1 MTAVDSRTIP
11 IGAAFDRMP
20 FTRRHVLIALA
31 LFIAFVIESW
41 EQLAL
46 VYVSGDLGT
55 AFGIDEAG
63 VGVVL
68 SAVAFGMIPGVL
80 VWGPVADRVGRKPVA
95 FWSLLAYGVIA
106 LASAFAPNMTVLV
119 TLRVA
124 SGLALA
130 GVYTI
135 TFPYFLEL
143 LPTRSRGRAA
153 VYLSIGWPIG
163 MLAAIGASMTLGGLG
178 WHVVVIASAAAG
190 LWAFA
195 IRAWVPESPYWLAAR
210 GRQEEARAVLRALN
224 SPDSEATFSLPPLR
238 GGGLGRPGAVA
249 FPRRSGRCAPDA
261 PQSRRRRSLAT
272 VASERVGRPLDL
284 FRGGL
289 ARITVVMLLLNFVFN
304 WGYWGLQTWL
314 PTLLQQKG
322 LTLSASL
329 GFAALSAL
337 MMIPGYVSAS
347 LLTGRF
353 GRKKVFLVYVVAA
366 LLGGLWF
373 ATASSTTG
381 LYLGN
386 FVLSFFSLG
395 AWGVWNTWNGEFYPT
410 ALRGT
415 GYSWATAAQLVATT
429 VAPSAVGALLA
440 HATGFTATML
450 IINAFM
456 VATALL
462 AVPLPET
469 EGRELE

>member
-1 MTAVDSRTIP
+1 MTATQARTLP

-31 LFIAFVIESW
+31 LFVAFVIESW

-46 VYVSGDLGT
+46 VYVSGDLG
-55 AFGIDEAG
+55 AQLGIGEAG
-63 VGVVL
+63 IGVVL

-80 VWGPVADRVGRKPVA
+80 VWGPVADRIGRRPTA
-95 FWSLLAYGVIA
+95 FWSLLAYGVLA
-106 LASAFAPNMTVLV
+106 LASAFATSAEALV
-119 TLRVA
+119 ALRAA

-135 TFPYFLEL
+135 TFPFFLEL
-143 LPTRSRGRAA
+143 LPTRHRGRAA

-163 MLAAIGASMTLGGLG
+163 MLAAIGASVLLGDLG
-178 WHVVVIASAAAG
+178 WHVVVIASAVAG

-195 IRAWVPESPYWLAAR
+195 VRAWVPESPYWLAAR
-210 GRQEEARAVLRALN
+210 GRQEEARAVLRELG
-224 SPDSEATFSLPPLR
+224 SPDAGATF
-238 GGGLGRPGAVA
+238 
-249 FPRRSGRCAPDA
+249 
-261 PQSRRRRSLAT
+261 T

-284 FRGGL
+284 FKGGL
-289 ARITVVMLLLNFVFN
+289 GRITLVMLALNFVFN

-314 PTLLQQKG
+314 PTLLQERG

-347 LLTGRF
+347 WLTGRY
-353 GRKKVFLVYVVAA
+353 GRKKVFLGYVAA
-366 LLGGLWF
+366 AALGGLWF

-440 HATGFTATML
+440 GATGFTATML

>member
-46 VYVSGDLGT
+46 VYVSGDLGP

-80 VWGPVADRVGRKPVA
+80 VWGPVADRAGRKPVA

-106 LASAFAPNMTVLV
+106 LASAFAPNLVVLV
-119 TLRVA
+119 ALRVA

-163 MLAAIGASMTLGGLG
+163 MLAAIGASATLGGLG

-224 SPDSEATFSLPPLR
+224 SPDSEATF
-238 GGGLGRPGAVA
+238 
-249 FPRRSGRCAPDA
+249 
-261 PQSRRRRSLAT
+261 T

-366 LLGGLWF
+366 VLGGLWF
-373 ATASSTTG
+373 ATATSTTG

-450 IINAFM
+450 VINAFM
-456 VATALL
+456 VATGLL

>member
-1 MTAVDSRTIP
+1 MTAAGARTLP
-11 IGAAFDRMP
+11 IGAAFDHMP
-20 FTRRHVLIALA
+20 FTRRHVLIGLA

-46 VYVSGDLGT
+46 VYVSGDLGVRL
-55 AFGIDEAG
+55 GIGEAG
-63 VGVVL
+63 IGVVL

-80 VWGPVADRVGRKPVA
+80 VWGPVADRIGRRPTA
-95 FWSLLAYGVIA
+95 FWSLLGYGVLA
-106 LASAFAPNMTVLV
+106 LASAFATSAEMLV
-119 TLRVA
+119 AVRVA

-130 GVYTI
+130 GIYTI

-143 LPTRSRGRAA
+143 LPTRHRGRAA

-163 MLAAIGASMTLGGLG
+163 MLTAIGAAVLLGDLG
-178 WHVVVIASAAAG
+178 WRVVVIASAVAG

-195 IRAWVPESPYWLAAR
+195 VRGWVPESPYWLAAR
-210 GRQEEARAVLRALN
+210 GRHEQARAVLRELR
-224 SPDSEATFSLPPLR
+224 SPDVEATF
-238 GGGLGRPGAVA
+238 
-249 FPRRSGRCAPDA
+249 
-261 PQSRRRRSLAT
+261 T
-272 VASERVGRPLDL
+272 VAGERAGRPLDL
-284 FRGGL
+284 FGSGL
-289 ARITVVMLLLNFVFN
+289 ARITVVMLALNFVFS
-304 WGYWGLQTWL
+304 WGYWGLQAWL
-314 PTLLQQKG
+314 PTLLQERG

-347 LLTGRF
+347 LLTGRY
-353 GRKKVFLVYVVAA
+353 GRKKVFLAYVAA
-366 LLGGLWF
+366 AALGGLWF

-410 ALRGT
+410 RLRGT

-429 VAPSAVGALLA
+429 VAPAAVGALLA
-440 HATGFTATML
+440 AATGFTATML

-462 AVPLPET
+462 ALPLPET

>member
-1 MTAVDSRTIP
+1 MTATDARTLP

-46 VYVSGDLGT
+46 IYVSGDLGES
-55 AFGIDEAG
+55 FGIDEAG
-63 VGVVL
+63 IGIVL
-68 SAVAFGMIPGVL
+68 SAVALGMIPGAL
-80 VWGPVADRVGRKPVA
+80 IWGPVSDRIGRKPAA

-106 LASAFAPNMTVLV
+106 FASAFAPNLATLV

-163 MLAAIGASMTLGGLG
+163 MLAAIGASVALGDLG

-210 GRQEEARAVLRALN
+210 GRQEEARQVLRELG
-224 SPDSEATFSLPPLR
+224 SPDHDATF
-238 GGGLGRPGAVA
+238 
-249 FPRRSGRCAPDA
+249 
-261 PQSRRRRSLAT
+261 T
-272 VASERVGRPLDL
+272 VATERVGRPLDL
-284 FRGGL
+284 LRGRL
-289 ARITVVMLLLNFVFN
+289 TKITVAMLLLNFAFN

-314 PTLLQQKG
+314 PTLLQDKG
-322 LTLSASL
+322 LTFDASL

-366 LLGGLWF
+366 ALGGLWF
-373 ATASSTTG
+373 ALADSTFE
-381 LYLGN
+381 LYAGN

-415 GYSWATAAQLVATT
+415 GYSWATASQLVATT

-440 HATGFTATML
+440 GATGFTATML
-450 IINAFM
+450 VINAFM
-456 VATALL
+456 VVTALL

-469 EGRELE
+469 EGRGLE

>member
-1 MTAVDSRTIP
+1 MTAIDSGTMP
-11 IGAAFDRMP
+11 IGQAFDRMP

-46 VYVSGDLGT
+46 VYVSGDLG
-55 AFGIDEAG
+55 AELGIDEAG
-63 VGVVL
+63 VGLVL

-80 VWGPVADRVGRKPVA
+80 VWGPVADRLGRRPTA
-95 FWSLLAYGVIA
+95 FWSLLAYGIAA
-106 LASAFAPNMTVLV
+106 LASAFAPNAEVLV
-119 TLRVA
+119 ALRVV

-135 TFPYFLEL
+135 TFPFFLEL
-143 LPTRSRGRAA
+143 LPTRHRGRAA

-163 MLAAIGASMTLGGLG
+163 MLAAIGASVTLGDLG
-178 WHVVVIASAAAG
+178 WHVVVVASAAAG

-195 IRAWVPESPYWLAAR
+195 IRAWVPESPYWLAGR
-210 GRQEEARAVLRALN
+210 GRQEEARAVLRSLG
-224 SPDSEATFSLPPLR
+224 SPDAQATF
-238 GGGLGRPGAVA
+238 
-249 FPRRSGRCAPDA
+249 
-261 PQSRRRRSLAT
+261 T
-272 VASERVGRPLDL
+272 VARGRAGRPLDL
-284 FRGGL
+284 FKGGL

-314 PTLLQQKG
+314 PTLLQEKG

-347 LLTGRF
+347 FLTGRF

-366 LLGGLWF
+366 ALGGLWF
-373 ATASSTTG
+373 ATADSMTG

-440 HATGFTATML
+440 NATGFTATML

>member
-1 MTAVDSRTIP
+1 MTATQARTLP

-31 LFIAFVIESW
+31 LFVAFVIESW

-46 VYVSGDLGT
+46 VYVSGDLG
-55 AFGIDEAG
+55 AQLGIGEAG
-63 VGVVL
+63 IGVVL

-80 VWGPVADRVGRKPVA
+80 VWGPVADRIGRRPTA
-95 FWSLLAYGVIA
+95 FWSLLAYGVLA
-106 LASAFAPNMTVLV
+106 LASAFATGAEALV
-119 TLRVA
+119 ALRVA

-135 TFPYFLEL
+135 TFPFFLEL
-143 LPTRSRGRAA
+143 LPTRHRGRAA

-163 MLAAIGASMTLGGLG
+163 MLAAIGASVLLGDLG
-178 WHVVVIASAAAG
+178 WHVVVIASAVAG

-195 IRAWVPESPYWLAAR
+195 VRAWVPESPYWLAAR
-210 GRQEEARAVLRALN
+210 GRQEEARAVLRELG
-224 SPDSEATFSLPPLR
+224 SPDADATF
-238 GGGLGRPGAVA
+238 
-249 FPRRSGRCAPDA
+249 
-261 PQSRRRRSLAT
+261 T

-284 FRGGL
+284 FKGGL
-289 ARITVVMLLLNFVFN
+289 GRITLAMLALNFVFN

-314 PTLLQQKG
+314 PTLLQERG

-347 LLTGRF
+347 WLTGRY

-366 LLGGLWF
+366 ALGGLWF

-440 HATGFTATML
+440 GATGFTATML

-462 AVPLPET
+462 ALPLPET

>member
-1 MTAVDSRTIP
+1 MTAVDSRTMP

-55 AFGIDEAG
+55 RFGIDEAG

-80 VWGPVADRVGRKPVA
+80 VWGPVADRIGRRPTA
-95 FWSLLAYGVIA
+95 FWSLLAYGVVA
-106 LASAFAPNMTVLV
+106 FASAFAPNMAVLV
-119 TLRVA
+119 ALRVV

-135 TFPYFLEL
+135 TFPFFLEL
-143 LPTRSRGRAA
+143 LPTRHRGRAA

-163 MLAAIGASMTLGGLG
+163 MLAAIGASVTLGDLG
-178 WHVVVIASAAAG
+178 WHVVVIASAVAG

-210 GRQEEARAVLRALN
+210 GRQDEARAVLRSLG
-224 SPDSEATFSLPPLR
+224 SPDAGATF
-238 GGGLGRPGAVA
+238 
-249 FPRRSGRCAPDA
+249 
-261 PQSRRRRSLAT
+261 T
-272 VASERVGRPLDL
+272 VASTRMGRPFDL
-284 FRGGL
+284 FRGRL
-289 ARITVVMLLLNFVFN
+289 ALITVLMLVLNFVFN

-314 PTLLQQKG
+314 PTLLQERG

-353 GRKKVFLVYVVAA
+353 GRKKVFLFYVVAA
-366 LLGGLWF
+366 VLGGIWF
-373 ATASSTTG
+373 ATADSMTG

-395 AWGVWNTWNGEFYPT
+395 AWGVWNTWNGELYPT

-440 HATGFTATML
+440 NATGFTATML

>member
-1 MTAVDSRTIP
+1 MTATETRTLP

-31 LFIAFVIESW
+31 LFVAFVIESW

-46 VYVSGDLGT
+46 IYVSGDLGT
-55 AFGIDEAG
+55 AFGVDEAG
-63 VGVVL
+63 IGLVL
-68 SAVAFGMIPGVL
+68 SAVAFGMIPGAL
-80 VWGPVADRVGRKPVA
+80 VWGPVADRIGRRPA
-95 FWSLLAYGVIA
+95 CFWSLAAYGVIA
-106 LASAFAPNMTVLV
+106 LASAFAPNVETLIA
-119 TLRVA
+119 LRVA

-130 GVYTI
+130 GVYTV

-163 MLAAIGASMTLGGLG
+163 MLAAIGASVWLGDLG
-178 WHVVVIASAAAG
+178 WHVVVVASAVAG

-210 GRQEEARAVLRALN
+210 GRQDEARAVLRALG
-224 SPDSEATFSLPPLR
+224 SPDAD
-238 GGGLGRPGAVA
+238 AV
-249 FPRRSGRCAPDA
+249 F
-261 PQSRRRRSLAT
+261 T
-272 VASERVGRPLDL
+272 VTTERAGHPLDL
-284 FRGGL
+284 LRGRL
-289 ARITVVMLLLNFVFN
+289 RMITVVMLLLNSAFN

-322 LTLSASL
+322 LSMDASL

-366 LLGGLWF
+366 ALGGLGF
-373 ATASSTTG
+373 ATASTMTG
-381 LYLGN
+381 LYVGN

-415 GYSWATAAQLVATT
+415 GYSWATASQLVATT
-429 VAPSAVGALLA
+429 VAPSAVGVLLA

-450 IINAFM
+450 VINAFM
-456 VATALL
+456 VVTALL

-469 EGRELE
+469 EGRGLE

>member
-106 LASAFAPNMTVLV
+106 LASAFAPNMAVLV

-210 GRQEEARAVLRALN
+210 GRQEEARAVLRTLS
-224 SPDSEATFSLPPLR
+224 SPDAEARF
-238 GGGLGRPGAVA
+238 
-249 FPRRSGRCAPDA
+249 
-261 PQSRRRRSLAT
+261 T

-366 LLGGLWF
+366 VLGGLWF

>member
-1 MTAVDSRTIP
+1 MTAVDSRTMP

-31 LFIAFVIESW
+31 LFVAFVIESW

-55 AFGIDEAG
+55 RLGIGETG
-63 VGVVL
+63 IGVVL

-80 VWGPVADRVGRKPVA
+80 VWGPVADRIGRKPVA

-106 LASAFAPNMTVLV
+106 FASAFAPSMAVLV

-143 LPTRSRGRAA
+143 LPTKHRGRAA

-163 MLAAIGASMTLGGLG
+163 MLAAIGASVALGDLG
-178 WHVVVIASAAAG
+178 WHVVVIASAVAG

-195 IRAWVPESPYWLAAR
+195 IRAWVPESPYWLASR
-210 GRQEEARAVLRALN
+210 DRQEEARAVLRSLG
-224 SPDSEATFSLPPLR
+224 SPDAGATF
-238 GGGLGRPGAVA
+238 
-249 FPRRSGRCAPDA
+249 
-261 PQSRRRRSLAT
+261 T
-272 VASERVGRPLDL
+272 VARQRAGRPLDL

-289 ARITVVMLLLNFVFN
+289 SRITVLMLLLNFVFN

-314 PTLLQQKG
+314 PTLLQARG

-366 LLGGLWF
+366 VLGGLWF
-373 ATASSTTG
+373 ATADSMTG

-386 FVLSFFSLG
+386 FTLSFFSLG

-440 HATGFTATML
+440 GATGFTATML

>member
-1 MTAVDSRTIP
+1 MTAVESRTMP

-46 VYVSGDLGT
+46 IYVSGDLGT
-55 AFGIDEAG
+55 GLGIDEAG
-63 VGVVL
+63 IGVVL

-80 VWGPVADRVGRKPVA
+80 VWGPLADRIGRKPA
-95 FWSLLAYGVIA
+95 SFWSLLAYGVLA
-106 LASAFAPNMTVLV
+106 FASAFAPDVTTLV
-119 TLRVA
+119 ALRVA

-143 LPTRSRGRAA
+143 LPTRHRGRAA

-163 MLAAIGASMTLGGLG
+163 MLAAIGASVTLGDLG
-178 WHVVVIASAAAG
+178 WHVVVIASAVAG

-210 GRQEEARAVLRALN
+210 GRQDEARAVLRGLS
-224 SPDSEATFSLPPLR
+224 SPDADATF
-238 GGGLGRPGAVA
+238 
-249 FPRRSGRCAPDA
+249 
-261 PQSRRRRSLAT
+261 T
-272 VASERVGRPLDL
+272 VATDRVGRPLDL

-289 ARITVVMLLLNFVFN
+289 AKITIVMLVLNFAFN

-314 PTLLQQKG
+314 PTLLQEKG
-322 LTLSASL
+322 LSLSASL

-366 LLGGLWF
+366 VLGGLWF
-373 ATASSTTG
+373 ATASSTVG

-395 AWGVWNTWNGEFYPT
+395 AWGVWNTWNGEFFPT

-450 IINAFM
+450 VINAFM
-456 VATALL
+456 VVTALL
-462 AVPLPET
+462 AIPLPET

>member
-80 VWGPVADRVGRKPVA
+80 VWGPVADRAGRKPVA

-106 LASAFAPNMTVLV
+106 LASAFAPNMAVLV

-210 GRQEEARAVLRALN
+210 GRQEEARAVLRALG
-224 SPDSEATFSLPPLR
+224 SPDA
-238 GGGLGRPGAVA
+238 
-249 FPRRSGRCAPDA
+249 DA
-261 PQSRRRRSLAT
+261 RFT

-366 LLGGLWF
+366 VLGGLWF

>member
-1 MTAVDSRTIP
+1 MTAVDSRTMP
-11 IGAAFDRMP
+11 IGAAFERMP

-55 AFGIDEAG
+55 RFGIDEAG

-80 VWGPVADRVGRKPVA
+80 VWGPVADRIGRRPTA
-95 FWSLLAYGVIA
+95 FWSLLVYGVVA
-106 LASAFAPNMTVLV
+106 FASAFAPNMAVLV
-119 TLRVA
+119 ALRVV

-135 TFPYFLEL
+135 TFPFFLEL
-143 LPTRSRGRAA
+143 LPTRHRGRAA

-163 MLAAIGASMTLGGLG
+163 MLAAIGASVTLGDLG
-178 WHVVVIASAAAG
+178 WHVVVIASAVAG

-210 GRQEEARAVLRALN
+210 GRQEEARAVLRSLG
-224 SPDSEATFSLPPLR
+224 SPDAGATF
-238 GGGLGRPGAVA
+238 
-249 FPRRSGRCAPDA
+249 
-261 PQSRRRRSLAT
+261 T
-272 VASERVGRPLDL
+272 VASTRMGRPFDL
-284 FRGGL
+284 FRGRL
-289 ARITVVMLLLNFVFN
+289 ALITVLMLVLNFVFN

-314 PTLLQQKG
+314 PTLLQERG

-353 GRKKVFLVYVVAA
+353 GRKKVFLFYVVAA
-366 LLGGLWF
+366 VLGGIWF
-373 ATASSTTG
+373 ATAGSLTG

-395 AWGVWNTWNGEFYPT
+395 AWGVWNTWNGELYPT

-440 HATGFTATML
+440 NATGFTATML

>member
-46 VYVSGDLGT
+46 VYVSGDLGP

-80 VWGPVADRVGRKPVA
+80 VWGPVADRAGRKPVA

-106 LASAFAPNMTVLV
+106 LASAFAPNLVVLV
-119 TLRVA
+119 ALRVA

-163 MLAAIGASMTLGGLG
+163 MLAAIGASTTLGGLG

-224 SPDSEATFSLPPLR
+224 SPDAEATF
-238 GGGLGRPGAVA
+238 
-249 FPRRSGRCAPDA
+249 
-261 PQSRRRRSLAT
+261 T

-366 LLGGLWF
+366 VLGGLWF
-373 ATASSTTG
+373 ATATSTTG

-450 IINAFM
+450 VINAFM

>member
-80 VWGPVADRVGRKPVA
+80 VWGPVADRAGRKPVA

-106 LASAFAPNMTVLV
+106 LASAFAPNMVVLV

-163 MLAAIGASMTLGGLG
+163 MLAAIGASTTLGGLG

-224 SPDSEATFSLPPLR
+224 SPDSEATFS
-238 GGGLGRPGAVA
+238 
-249 FPRRSGRCAPDA
+249 
-261 PQSRRRRSLAT
+261 

-353 GRKKVFLVYVVAA
+353 GRKKVFLVYVVMAV
-366 LLGGLWF
+366 LGGLWF

>member
-1 MTAVDSRTIP
+1 MTAIDSGTMP
-11 IGAAFDRMP
+11 IGQAFDRMP

-46 VYVSGDLGT
+46 VYVSGDLG
-55 AFGIDEAG
+55 AELGIDEAG
-63 VGVVL
+63 VGLVL

-80 VWGPVADRVGRKPVA
+80 VWGPVADRLGRRPTA
-95 FWSLLAYGVIA
+95 FWSLLAYGIVA
-106 LASAFAPNMTVLV
+106 LASAFAPNAEVLV
-119 TLRVA
+119 ALRVV

-135 TFPYFLEL
+135 TFPFFLEL
-143 LPTRSRGRAA
+143 LPTRHRGRAA

-163 MLAAIGASMTLGGLG
+163 MLAAIGVSVTLGDLG
-178 WHVVVIASAAAG
+178 WHVVVVASAAAG

-195 IRAWVPESPYWLAAR
+195 IRAWVPESPYWLAGR
-210 GRQEEARAVLRALN
+210 GRQEEARAVLRSLG
-224 SPDSEATFSLPPLR
+224 SPDAQATF
-238 GGGLGRPGAVA
+238 
-249 FPRRSGRCAPDA
+249 
-261 PQSRRRRSLAT
+261 T
-272 VASERVGRPLDL
+272 VARGRAGRPLDL
-284 FRGGL
+284 FKGGL

-314 PTLLQQKG
+314 PTLLQEKG

-347 LLTGRF
+347 FLTGRF

-366 LLGGLWF
+366 ALGGLWF
-373 ATASSTTG
+373 ATADSMTG

-440 HATGFTATML
+440 NATGFTATML

>member
-1 MTAVDSRTIP
+1 MTATDAPTLP

-20 FTRRHVLIALA
+20 FSRRHVLIALA

-46 VYVSGDLGT
+46 VYVSGDLGP

-63 VGVVL
+63 IGVVL

-80 VWGPVADRVGRKPVA
+80 VWGPLADRVGRRPTA

-106 LASAFAPNMTVLV
+106 FASAFAPNMATLV
-119 TLRVA
+119 ALRVC

-135 TFPYFLEL
+135 TFPLFLEL
-143 LPTRSRGRAA
+143 LPTRHRGRAA

-163 MLAAIGASMTLGGLG
+163 MLAAIAASVTLGGLG

-210 GRQEEARAVLRALN
+210 GRQEEARAVLRVLG
-224 SPDSEATFSLPPLR
+224 SPDAEATFTIA
-238 GGGLGRPGAVA
+238 G
-249 FPRRSGRCAPDA
+249 
-261 PQSRRRRSLAT
+261 T
-272 VASERVGRPLDL
+272 VAGARAGNPMDL
-284 FRGGL
+284 FRGRL
-289 ARITVVMLLLNFVFN
+289 ARITVLMLLLNFVFN

-314 PTLLQQKG
+314 PTLLQAKG
-322 LTLSASL
+322 LSLSASL

-353 GRKKVFLVYVVAA
+353 GRKKVFLFYVVAA
-366 LLGGLWF
+366 VLGGLWF
-373 ATASSTTG
+373 ATASSLTG

-415 GYSWATAAQLVATT
+415 GYSWATASQLVATT

-450 IINAFM
+450 VINAFM

-462 AVPLPET
+462 AMPLPET

>member
-1 MTAVDSRTIP
+1 MTAIDSRTMP

-46 VYVSGDLGT
+46 VYVSGDLGSS
-55 AFGIDEAG
+55 FGIDEAG

-80 VWGPVADRVGRKPVA
+80 VWGPVADRVGRRPTA

-106 LASAFAPNMTVLV
+106 LASALAPNFAVLV

-135 TFPYFLEL
+135 TFPFFLEL
-143 LPTRSRGRAA
+143 LPTHVRGRAA

-163 MLAAIGASMTLGGLG
+163 MLAAIGASVTLGDLG
-178 WHVVVIASAAAG
+178 WHIVVIASAAAG

-210 GRQEEARAVLRALN
+210 GRQEEARAVLRTLG
-224 SPDSEATFSLPPLR
+224 SPDAEATF
-238 GGGLGRPGAVA
+238 
-249 FPRRSGRCAPDA
+249 
-261 PQSRRRRSLAT
+261 T
-272 VASERVGRPLDL
+272 VATTRVGRPLDL

-366 LLGGLWF
+366 VLGGLWF
-373 ATASSTTG
+373 ATASSTAG

-450 IINAFM
+450 VINAFM

>member
-1 MTAVDSRTIP
+1 MTATDSRTLP

-55 AFGIDEAG
+55 KLGIDEAG

-80 VWGPVADRVGRKPVA
+80 VWGPVADRIGRKPTA
-95 FWSLLAYGVIA
+95 FWSLVAYGVIA
-106 LASAFAPNMTVLV
+106 LASAFAPNMEVLV
-119 TLRVA
+119 ALRVA

-135 TFPYFLEL
+135 TFPFFLEL
-143 LPTRSRGRAA
+143 LPTRHRGRAA

-163 MLAAIGASMTLGGLG
+163 MLAAIGASVSLGDLG

-210 GRQEEARAVLRALN
+210 GRQEEAQAVLRSLG
-224 SPDSEATFSLPPLR
+224 SPDAEATF
-238 GGGLGRPGAVA
+238 
-249 FPRRSGRCAPDA
+249 
-261 PQSRRRRSLAT
+261 T
-272 VASERVGRPLDL
+272 VASHRVGRPLDL

-314 PTLLQQKG
+314 PTLLQDRG

-337 MMIPGYVSAS
+337 LMIPGYVSAS

-353 GRKKVFLVYVVAA
+353 GRRKVFLVYVVAA
-366 LLGGLWF
+366 VLGGLWF
-373 ATASSTTG
+373 ATAESMVG

-386 FVLSFFSLG
+386 FVLAFFSMG

-440 HATGFTATML
+440 NATGFTTTML

-462 AVPLPET
+462 ALPLPET

>member
-1 MTAVDSRTIP
+1 MTAIDSGTMP
-11 IGAAFDRMP
+11 IGQAFDRMP

-46 VYVSGDLGT
+46 VYVSGDLG
-55 AFGIDEAG
+55 AELGIDEAG

-80 VWGPVADRVGRKPVA
+80 VWGPVADRLGRRPTA
-95 FWSLLAYGVIA
+95 FWSLLAYGIVA
-106 LASAFAPNMTVLV
+106 LASAFAPNAAVLV
-119 TLRVA
+119 GLRVA

-135 TFPYFLEL
+135 TFPFFLEL
-143 LPTRSRGRAA
+143 LPTRHRGRAA

-163 MLAAIGASMTLGGLG
+163 MLAAIGASVTLGDLG
-178 WHVVVIASAAAG
+178 WHVVVVASAAAG

-195 IRAWVPESPYWLAAR
+195 IRAWVPESPYWLAEQ
-210 GRQEEARAVLRALN
+210 GRQEEARAVLRTLG
-224 SPDSEATFSLPPLR
+224 SPDAEATF
-238 GGGLGRPGAVA
+238 
-249 FPRRSGRCAPDA
+249 
-261 PQSRRRRSLAT
+261 T
-272 VASERVGRPLDL
+272 VARGRAGRPLDL
-284 FRGGL
+284 FKGGL
-289 ARITVVMLLLNFVFN
+289 ARITVVMLALNFVFN

-314 PTLLQQKG
+314 PTLLQEKG

-353 GRKKVFLVYVVAA
+353 GRKKVFVVYVVAA
-366 LLGGLWF
+366 ALGGLWF
-373 ATASSTTG
+373 ATAESMTG

-440 HATGFTATML
+440 NATGFTATML

-456 VATALL
+456 VVTALL

>member
-1 MTAVDSRTIP
+1 MTATDSATMP

-20 FTRRHVLIALA
+20 FTPRHVLIALA

-46 VYVSGDLGT
+46 IYVSGDLGT
-55 AFGIDEAG
+55 QFGIDQAG
-63 VGVVL
+63 IGLVL

-80 VWGPVADRVGRKPVA
+80 IWGPVADRIGRKPA
-95 FWSLLAYGVIA
+95 SFWSLLAYGVIA
-106 LASAFAPNMTVLV
+106 FASAFAPNMTVLV

-143 LPTRSRGRAA
+143 LPTRYRGRAA

-163 MLAAIGASMTLGGLG
+163 MLAAIGASVTLGDLG
-178 WHVVVIASAAAG
+178 WHVVVIASAVAG

-195 IRAWVPESPYWLAAR
+195 IRAWVPESPYWLVAR
-210 GRQEEARAVLRALN
+210 GRHAEAREVLRALE
-224 SPDSEATFSLPPLR
+224 SPDA
-238 GGGLGRPGAVA
+238 
-249 FPRRSGRCAPDA
+249 DA
-261 PQSRRRRSLAT
+261 RFT
-272 VASERVGRPLDL
+272 VATTRVGNPLDL
-284 FRGGL
+284 FRGKL
-289 ARITVVMLLLNFVFN
+289 AKITIVMLVLNFAFN

-314 PTLLQQKG
+314 PTLLQNRG
-322 LTLSASL
+322 LTMSASL

-366 LLGGLWF
+366 VLGGLWF
-373 ATASSTTG
+373 ATAETMTG

-415 GYSWATAAQLVATT
+415 GYSWATASQLVATA

-440 HATGFTATML
+440 GATGFTATML

-456 VATALL
+456 VVTALL
-462 AVPLPET
+462 ALPLPET

>member
-1 MTAVDSRTIP
+1 MTAVDSRTMP

-46 VYVSGDLGT
+46 VYVSGDLG
-55 AFGIDEAG
+55 ARFGIDEAG

-80 VWGPVADRVGRKPVA
+80 VWGPVADHIGRRPTA
-95 FWSLLAYGVIA
+95 FWSLLAYGVVA
-106 LASAFAPNMTVLV
+106 FASAFAPNMAVLV
-119 TLRVA
+119 ALRVL

-135 TFPYFLEL
+135 TFPLFLEL
-143 LPTRSRGRAA
+143 LPTKYRGRAA

-163 MLAAIGASMTLGGLG
+163 MLAAIGASVTLGDLG
-178 WHVVVIASAAAG
+178 WHVVVIASAVAG

-210 GRQEEARAVLRALN
+210 GRQDEARAVLRSLG
-224 SPDSEATFSLPPLR
+224 SPDAEATF
-238 GGGLGRPGAVA
+238 
-249 FPRRSGRCAPDA
+249 
-261 PQSRRRRSLAT
+261 T
-272 VASERVGRPLDL
+272 VASTRVGRPLDL
-284 FRGGL
+284 FRGRL
-289 ARITVVMLLLNFVFN
+289 ALVTVLMLVLNFVFN

-314 PTLLQQKG
+314 PTLLQQRG

-353 GRKKVFLVYVVAA
+353 GRKKVFLVYVLAA
-366 LLGGLWF
+366 VLGGIWF
-373 ATASSTTG
+373 ATADSMTG

-386 FVLSFFSLG
+386 FVLAFFSLG

-429 VAPSAVGALLA
+429 AAPSAVGALLA
-440 HATGFTATML
+440 NATGFTATML

-469 EGRELE
+469 EGRELD